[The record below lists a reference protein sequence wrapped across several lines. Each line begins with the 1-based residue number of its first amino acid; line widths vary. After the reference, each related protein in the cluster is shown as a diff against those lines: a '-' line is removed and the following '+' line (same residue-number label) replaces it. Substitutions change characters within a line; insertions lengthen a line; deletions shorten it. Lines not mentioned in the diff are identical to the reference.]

1 MIGFPGPE
9 QHAIPWYLG
18 SRYERGRS
26 SSLDGSCPQSGERS
40 AAGEA
45 GPGECLTRCVISV
58 GFLHTADVH
67 VSTFTALL
75 ADTSP
80 DAVDVHVVDT
90 ELLVDARLRGIDDG
104 IRARLSDRLREV
116 ASHHPDVILCSCS
129 TLSSTAERLAPKVDC
144 PVVRIDRPMA
154 ERAVA
159 MGGRIALVVAVEST
173 LEPTRA
179 LFEECAAAIGG
190 STTLIDAPCLDAWEL
205 FERGNLSAYFDRLAR
220 HVRALAEDIDVA
232 VLAQASM
239 APVADLLTDLTIP
252 VLSSP
257 RLAVI
262 RAVELAN
269 AMRLD

>member
-1 MIGFPGPE
+1 MTL
-9 QHAIPWYLG
+9 LG
-18 SRYERGRS
+18 SS
-26 SSLDGSCPQSGERS
+26 ERS
-40 AAGEA
+40 RSALPACAE
-45 GPGECLTRCVISV
+45 
-58 GFLHTADVH
+58 VH

-179 LFEECAAAIGG
+179 LFEESAAAIGG

-220 HVRALAEDIDVA
+220 HGPTRCVSIDRARCCLETSRATATLECPRRSSARGRRSARAAMPRRTASFRLVA
-232 VLAQASM
+232 VRG
-239 APVADLLTDLTIP
+239 
-252 VLSSP
+252 SP
-257 RLAVI
+257 R
-262 RAVELAN
+262 RA
-269 AMRLD
+269 